1 MFRRGGGRM
10 IFERRAYTMNP
21 GRVPAFDRAQVD
33 RGFDLVRPFMERLVG
48 YFSTRAGP
56 ADQIV
61 HLYRYDDLEDWNAR
75 LRGLY
80 GVPELTPYFVN
91 TRKMVRRQ
99 VNGFFELLPFAA
111 LNPLWGEDRDW
122 LPGIGERL
130 APLDGAVVVEERSFQ
145 LRPGGVPAF
154 VDACRSGMPLM
165 EDRAIGAF
173 VSMVGS
179 LHRVVLWRWFRN
191 EEERVERYAAAGW
204 REFLESVAPVVSDR
218 STLLM
223 TPRPIP
229 QMSPLFS

>member
-1 MFRRGGGRM
+1 M
-10 IFERRAYTMNP
+10 IFERRAYTMDP

-33 RGFDLVRPFMERLVG
+33 RGFDLVTPFMERLVG
-48 YFSTRAGP
+48 YFSTRGGP

-61 HLYRYDDLEDWNAR
+61 HLYRYDDLEDWNVR

-80 GVPELTPYFVN
+80 DVPDLAPYFVN

-99 VNGFFELLPFAA
+99 ANGFFELLPFAA
-111 LNPLWGEDRDW
+111 LNPLWGEGRDW
-122 LPGIGERL
+122 LPDSGKPL
-130 APLDGAVVVEERSFQ
+130 APLDGALVVEERTFQ

-154 VDACRSGMPLM
+154 VDACKSGMPLM
-165 EDRAIGAF
+165 EDRAVGAF
-173 VSMVGS
+173 VSMIGP

-191 EEERVERYAAAGW
+191 EAERAERYAAADW
-204 REFLESVAPVVSDR
+204 RQFLESVAPVVSDR